1 MAYIGN
7 QPTIGQYR
15 KLDDISGSFNG
26 SLTAFTMQVG
36 STNVSAG
43 SVFQLLISL
52 GGVIQNPGTDFTLS
66 GSTLTFTTAPTSG
79 LDFFGILMGQP
90 LNTATPGDSTV
101 TGAKIV
107 DGTITGGKLAAG
119 FNYDSGLL
127 FLDDTNNRVGIGTT
141 SPDERLVVSG
151 GCVLVTGFLSSVDR
165 PSSSVM
171 DFLNGA
177 TRFFSIGAD
186 SSTHGQFVFNTSTT
200 TTVSERA
207 RIDTSGRLL
216 VGTSTSGKNSAK
228 LQIAGGD
235 NTNHIELLNTTASDT
250 DGQRY
255 SYVWFRGTQSGGE
268 KSSLAFIGAVH
279 DGSSDDEQGR
289 LIFHTNDGND
299 GDSPTERL
307 RITSNGTLQLRNSP
321 GIDFSQIQTNA
332 AGMTSETLDSYEEGT
347 WTPVFG
353 DNSGGQ
359 ATMTVQQGFYTKI
372 GNIVNVWFQIA
383 WSDKGTLG
391 ASAVAYFSGF
401 PFSAKSNS
409 SQYYYLGATIKNA
422 TTDGVIALAGNGTT
436 AVSQPLN
443 GPSSNQTPSDFSSSG
458 RMMCSM
464 TYFT

>member
-36 STNVSAG
+36 STNVNAG
-43 SVFQLLISL
+43 SAFQLLISL
-52 GGVIQNPGTDFTLS
+52 GGVIQNPGTDFTVS

-107 DGTITGGKLAAG
+107 DGTITGAKLAAG

-127 FLDDTNNRVGIGTT
+127 FLDDTNNRVGIGLT
-141 SPDERLVVSG
+141 SPESPLHVESGSETIVTIEGNNSSAAAGGVLLLKNNDTTANNLNQIQGADAGGQTCSAISFVNVDQANNEGELRFLTRPSG
-151 GCVLVTGFLSSVDR
+151 G
-165 PSSSVM
+165 
-171 DFLNGA
+171 
-177 TRFFSIGAD
+177 
-186 SSTHGQFVFNTSTT
+186 
-200 TTVSERA
+200 
-207 RIDTSGRLL
+207 
-216 VGTSTSGKNSAK
+216 
-228 LQIAGGD
+228 
-235 NTNHIELLNTTASDT
+235 
-250 DGQRY
+250 
-255 SYVWFRGTQSGGE
+255 
-268 KSSLAFIGAVH
+268 
-279 DGSSDDEQGR
+279 
-289 LIFHTNDGND
+289 
-299 GDSPTERL
+299 SPTEVLRL
-307 RITSNGTLQLRNSP
+307 TSNGTLQLRNSP

-347 WTPVFG
+347 WTPVFA
-353 DNSGGQ
+353 DNSGGE

-422 TTDGVIALAGNGTT
+422 TTDGVIALAGNGTI

-443 GPSSNQTPSDFSSSG
+443 GPGSNQTPSDFNSSG

>member
-52 GGVIQNPGTDFTLS
+52 GGVIQNPGTDFTVS

-107 DGTITGGKLAAG
+107 DGTITGAKLAAG

-127 FLDDTNNRVGIGTT
+127 FLDDTNNRVGIGLT
-141 SPDERLVVSG
+141 SPESPLHVESGSETIVTIEGNNTSAAAGGVLVLKNNDTSANNLNQIQGADAGGQTCSAISFVNVDQANNEGELRFLTRPSG
-151 GCVLVTGFLSSVDR
+151 G
-165 PSSSVM
+165 
-171 DFLNGA
+171 
-177 TRFFSIGAD
+177 
-186 SSTHGQFVFNTSTT
+186 
-200 TTVSERA
+200 
-207 RIDTSGRLL
+207 
-216 VGTSTSGKNSAK
+216 
-228 LQIAGGD
+228 
-235 NTNHIELLNTTASDT
+235 
-250 DGQRY
+250 
-255 SYVWFRGTQSGGE
+255 
-268 KSSLAFIGAVH
+268 
-279 DGSSDDEQGR
+279 
-289 LIFHTNDGND
+289 
-299 GDSPTERL
+299 SPTEVLRL
-307 RITSNGTLQLRNSP
+307 TSNGTLQLRNSP
-321 GIDFSQIQTNA
+321 GIDFSQIQTNV

-347 WTPVFG
+347 WTPVFA
-353 DNSGGQ
+353 DNSGGE

-422 TTDGVIALAGNGTT
+422 TTDGVIALAGNGTI